1 MPEATRIPLTSES
14 PNAERVAMLQ
24 SLFPE
29 AFDEGRLDFGKLK
42 AALGEAAPIERER
55 YGLSWAGKSEAV
67 HGLQALSVG
76 TLQPVRGESVRFDET
91 GNAIIEGD
99 NLEVL
104 KLLQKSYNGKIK
116 MIYIDPPY
124 NTGNEFIYPDNFREG
139 LQDYL
144 RYSGQLDGD
153 GFATNSNSERD
164 GRYHSKWLSMMYP
177 RLFLAKNLLREDG
190 VIFVSIDDNEVA
202 SLRLLMDEIFGEEN
216 YLSSF
221 VRRRRLATGMRDT
234 PVSPDHEYIVSF
246 TKYINTAALYGFQ
259 RLESDFPFI
268 DELGK
273 YRSTDL
279 TVGMTRKMR
288 PNQFYAIKH
297 PRIGTSYFPPTE
309 RVWRFEPSTMQRQ
322 IEGNNIIWPDDSVN
336 GKMTRPRFKT
346 RLNGQENEDKA
357 NPISTWIDN
366 KKASN
371 QDTDATTTMTAGL
384 NQEAT
389 KELRDLLGEQT
400 LEYPKPVSLIK
411 GLIAISSR
419 KEDIILD
426 FFAGSGTT
434 AQAVLELNKEDG
446 GDRKFILVQLPEKT
460 ASKQYPS
467 IADITRERV
476 RRVIARMD
484 EADAGKLA
492 LDGEASRPDRGFK
505 AFRLAS
511 SNFKIWDGGAAGQDQ
526 EEVSRQLALFADNV
540 LPDASPEGIL
550 FEILIKGGYEL
561 SVPREEI
568 LLAGHPVTSVSGGS
582 LLVCLER
589 PVTRALLDGM
599 IALAPKQV
607 VCLNKAFHGDDSLLT
622 NIVLQMK
629 DAGVEFRT
637 I

>member
-1 MPEATRIPLTSES
+1 M
-14 PNAERVAMLQ
+14 
-24 SLFPE
+24 
-29 AFDEGRLDFGKLK
+29 
-42 AALGEAAPIERER
+42 
-55 YGLSWAGKSEAV
+55 
-67 HGLQALSVG
+67 
-76 TLQPVRGESVRFDET
+76 QPVRGESVRFDET
-91 GNAIIEGD
+91 GNAVIEGD

-202 SLRLLMDEIFGEEN
+202 NLRLLMDEIFGEEN
-216 YLSSF
+216 FIDAVVWKKRYGGGAKEKHL
-221 VRRRRLATGMRDT
+221 VTL
-234 PVSPDHEYIVSF
+234 HEYI
-246 TKYINTAALYGFQ
+246 L
-259 RLESDFPFI
+259 
-268 DELGK
+268 
-273 YRSTDL
+273 
-279 TVGMTRKMR
+279 
-288 PNQFYAIKH
+288 FYAKSSDNLDTIFIPNTEESIARYYKLKDANHETRGPYRTH
-297 PRIGTSYFPPTE
+297 P
-309 RVWRFEPSTMQRQ
+309 
-322 IEGNNIIWPDDSVN
+322 
-336 GKMTRPRFKT
+336 
-346 RLNGQENEDKA
+346 L
-357 NPISTWIDN
+357 
-366 KKASN
+366 
-371 QDTDATTTMTAGL
+371 
-384 NQEAT
+384 EAT
-389 KELRDLLGEQT
+389 KSMGDRANLIYPIPGPDGSEIWPKRQWLWGKERALAALQNNELELLRGQDGWTVHTKQYLKDESGNIRQSKAFSIIDNVYSQHGT
-400 LEYPKPVSLIK
+400 NEIIDVFGDARAFSFPKPTGLIK
-411 GLIAISSR
+411 PLLNIATDAST
-419 KEDIILD
+419 EDIILD

-467 IADITRERV
+467 IADITRGRV
-476 RRVIARMD
+476 RRVIGRMD

-526 EEVSRQLALFADNV
+526 EEISRQLALFADNV

-568 LLAGHPVTSVSGGS
+568 LVAGHPVTSVSGGS
-582 LLVCLER
+582 LLACLER

-607 VCLNKAFHGDDSLLT
+607 VCLDEAFHGDDSLLT